1 MLHGVS
7 VSILTNDEGSSKKSS
22 SEIDKLTFL
31 YIFFVH
37 RSFSVVPKTL
47 QYKYVYIF
55 VAIASGIGNANGFAV
70 NPSFQEVE
78 GEHKKSEHVKKFP
91 I

>member
-31 YIFFVH
+31 YIFFH
-37 RSFSVVPKTL
+37 RSCSLVPKTL

-70 NPSFQEVE
+70 NPSYQEVE
-78 GEHKKSEHVKKFP
+78 GEQKKSEHVKKFP